1 MKKKLTHLDN
11 KNKAKMVDVAE
22 KVATVREARA
32 KASIVMN
39 QETFQLIKKGEMA
52 KGDVLSV
59 SKIAGIMA
67 AKRAS
72 ELIPLCHPLMLSHI
86 DINFELK
93 DKKGEIIIESKV
105 RTTEKTGVEMEALT
119 AVAISALTIYDM
131 CKAIDRGMMIT
142 GIYLLEKSGGRS
154 GHYIRG
160 KG

>member
-39 QETFQLIKKGEMA
+39 QETLQLIKKGEMA
-52 KGDVLSV
+52 KGDVLNV

-105 RTTEKTGVEMEALT
+105 RTTEKTGVEMEALA

-160 KG
+160 EG